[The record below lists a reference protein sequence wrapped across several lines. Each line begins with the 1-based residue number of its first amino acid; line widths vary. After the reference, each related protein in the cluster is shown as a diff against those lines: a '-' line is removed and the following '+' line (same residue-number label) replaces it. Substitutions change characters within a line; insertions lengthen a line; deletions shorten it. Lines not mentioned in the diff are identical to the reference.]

1 VIYSPELLKL
11 MGTNIASDLI
21 KDNHQLPEQ
30 KLWRYVI
37 LNAVEDARATAAD
50 RKTSVYKFDAHNWI
64 LSGDEDFNQIC
75 WWAAWDPDE
84 VRAQYKK
91 ALNNK
96 SIVFLEKHL
105 RWNDYTKLFQK
116 LKSAKDKESR
126 KYLRSKVEEA
136 RKKVMEARMVVVTTL
151 FISIIV

>member
-1 VIYSPELLKL
+1 

-64 LSGDEDFNQIC
+64 LSNNEDFNQIC

-84 VRAQYKK
+84 VRAQ
-91 ALNNK
+91 
-96 SIVFLEKHL
+96 
-105 RWNDYTKLFQK
+105 
-116 LKSAKDKESR
+116 
-126 KYLRSKVEEA
+126 
-136 RKKVMEARMVVVTTL
+136 
-151 FISIIV
+151 

>member
-1 VIYSPELLKL
+1 

-21 KDNHQLPEQ
+21 TDNHNLPEE

-37 LNAVEDARATAAD
+37 LNAIEDARATAAD
-50 RKTSVYKFDAHNWI
+50 RKTSVYKFDAHEWI
-64 LSGDEDFNQIC
+64 LNGDDFEQVC
-75 WWAAWDPDE
+75 WWAGWDPEE
-84 VRAQYKK
+84 VRLNYKK
-91 ALNNK
+91 ALKNQA
-96 SIVFLEKHL
+96 IVFLEKHL
-105 RWNDYTKLFQK
+105 RWNDYTRMFKK
-116 LKSAKDKESR
+116 LKSARDKESR

>member
-1 VIYSPELLKL
+1 

-21 KDNHQLPEQ
+21 TDNHKLPEE

-37 LNAVEDARATAAD
+37 LNAIEDARATAAD
-50 RKTSVYKFDAHNWI
+50 RKTSVYKFDAHEWI
-64 LSGDEDFNQIC
+64 SAELRHFNQIC

-105 RWNDYTKLFQK
+105 RWNDYTKMFYK

-126 KYLRSKVEEA
+126 KYLRIKVEQA
-136 RKKVMEARMVVVTTL
+136 RKNVMTAKMIVITTIFVSLKV
-151 FISIIV
+151 

>member
-1 VIYSPELLKL
+1 

-37 LNAVEDARATAAD
+37 LNAVEDARAMAAD
-50 RKTSVYKFDAHNWI
+50 RKTSVYKFDAHEWI
-64 LSGDEDFNQIC
+64 LNGDTFNQTC
-75 WWAAWDPDE
+75 WWANWDPDE
-84 VRAQYKK
+84 VRLNYKK
-91 ALNNK
+91 ALQNR

-105 RWNDYTKLFQK
+105 RWHDYTKMFHK
-116 LKSAKDKESR
+116 LKSAKDKDSR

-136 RKKVMEARMVVVTTL
+136 RKKVMSARMVVVTTL
-151 FISIIV
+151 FISIRA